1 MMKGKKG
8 LVLVALGVL
17 LLLSAAGLS
26 AFNMWDAD
34 RAGEAAQT
42 VLKDLDRQIPV
53 LEELDLPEELIP
65 DYLLNPKMD
74 MPTQE
79 VDEYEYI
86 GRIDIPVLE
95 LSLPVMESWSY
106 PKLKVAPC
114 RYRGSAY
121 LDDLIIAAHN
131 YDRHFGRINTL
142 LPGDE
147 VIFTDTDGNI
157 FNYTVSELEQL
168 NPTDVREMIS
178 GDWDLTLFTCTLG
191 GQYRATVRCVRD
203 TAPAL

>member
-1 MMKGKKG
+1 MKGKKG

-79 VDEYEYI
+79 VDGRKYI
-86 GRIDIPVLE
+86 GRIEIPVVE
-95 LSLPVMESWSY
+95 MSLPV
-106 PKLKVAPC
+106 KIG
-114 RYRGSAY
+114 R
-121 LDDLIIAAHN
+121 AH
-131 YDRHFGRINTL
+131 
-142 LPGDE
+142 
-147 VIFTDTDGNI
+147 V
-157 FNYTVSELEQL
+157 
-168 NPTDVREMIS
+168 
-178 GDWDLTLFTCTLG
+178 
-191 GQYRATVRCVRD
+191 
-203 TAPAL
+203 

>member
-1 MMKGKKG
+1 MKRKG
-8 LVLVALGVL
+8 GLLLILGGL
-17 LLLSAAGLS
+17 LLLAAAGGLG
-26 AFNMWDAD
+26 AYNVWDAD
-34 RAGEAAQT
+34 RAGVASEAALET
-42 VLKDLDRQIPV
+42 LDQRIPV

-65 DYLLNPKMD
+65 DHILNPQMD

-79 VDEYEYI
+79 VDEY
-86 GRIDIPVLE
+86 
-95 LSLPVMESWSY
+95 ESWSY

-142 LPGDE
+142 VPGDE

-191 GQYRATVRCVRD
+191 GQYRVTVRCVRD